1 MSTGS
6 CYAQCQ
12 GGECSVGGLGNLPLL
27 CAASSALQWQQLH
40 KLNIES
46 REHLR
51 TKSTISKFLFWSLL
65 FVGQNLFWEDGTL
78 QSDANIYKHNNQGL
92 TLTFPVSLLSVQ
104 FISEIN
110 VVCAHTRACPTS
122 QHRHGQYYI
131 CNVYIYTRM
140 HWKNHMQI
148 IAITG
153 KLLLCFFLLTYI
165 YICLNSALRTSAW
178 AEAFLLCTFP
188 SFCVQ
193 VMVII
198 MMHRYMLIM
207 RNRCTHNNINEYEAG
222 RGSWC

>member
-27 CAASSALQWQQLH
+27 CAASSALQWHQLH

-122 QHRHGQYYI
+122 QHRHRQYYI
-131 CNVYIYTRM
+131 CNVYIYTLM
-140 HWKNHMQI
+140 HWNNHMQI

-153 KLLLCFFLLTYI
+153 KLLLCFFPPHLYI
-165 YICLNSALRTSAW
+165 YMLKFSFENKRLGRSFSVVHFSII
-178 AEAFLLCTFP
+178 LC
-188 SFCVQ
+188 SSDGD
-193 VMVII
+193 
-198 MMHRYMLIM
+198 
-207 RNRCTHNNINEYEAG
+207 NNDAQIYVNNDKQMYT
-222 RGSWC
+222 